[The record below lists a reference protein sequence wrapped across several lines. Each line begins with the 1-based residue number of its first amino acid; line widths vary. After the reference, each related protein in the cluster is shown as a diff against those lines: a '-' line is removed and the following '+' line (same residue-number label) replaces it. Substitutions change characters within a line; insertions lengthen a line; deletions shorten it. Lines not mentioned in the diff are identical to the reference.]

1 DFDLALIKVLGTDL
15 PALTI
20 GDDKVVQVGEE
31 VYAIGTPLDEKLG
44 QSVTRG
50 IVSGKRDLEDR
61 AYIQTDVSINHGNSG
76 GPLIDMDGKVIG
88 VTTLKLTGRD
98 VSGIGFAVP
107 ITTVL
112 EMLNITLKP

>member
-1 DFDLALIKVLGTDL
+1 
-15 PALTI
+15 
-20 GDDKVVQVGEE
+20 
-31 VYAIGTPLDEKLG
+31 
-44 QSVTRG
+44 
-50 IVSGKRDLEDR
+50 
-61 AYIQTDVSINHGNSG
+61 
-76 GPLIDMDGKVIG
+76 MDGKVIG